1 MTLPRHAAFEKARAP
16 AAARAAADSAITPRS
31 KPSAVRAQ
39 KTENF
44 TRLNG
49 EIDSGNGSELTE
61 LFKKIFDSDDFWHG
75 RVF

>member
-1 MTLPRHAAFEKARAP
+1 M
-16 AAARAAADSAITPRS
+16 
-31 KPSAVRAQ
+31 RAQ